1 MVFNISFKHPSL
13 IGNKNHLI
21 PFAVPTQN
29 IFAFKQQFIF
39 KKTLKINCCLK
50 ANMFFVGTAKG
61 MRWFLL
67 PIKDGCL
74 KEILKTI
81 LIQKLH
87 TIQPKEFLTQ
97 QIF

>member
-39 KKTLKINCCLK
+39 K
-50 ANMFFVGTAKG
+50 V
-61 MRWFLL
+61 FLN
-67 PIKDGCL
+67 
-74 KEILKTI
+74 
-81 LIQKLH
+81 
-87 TIQPKEFLTQ
+87 KEFWSIIIQ
-97 QIF
+97 QNGDFVFQMFRSEEHTSELQSRPHLVCRLLLEKKKKKKKYNQHIK